1 MKSQSL
7 RCIILKYYMHIYN
20 NVYIY
25 MIYILGVNIKPL
37 AKVSP
42 SIRFGC
48 YMFFVY
54 IELSCRDDDCL
65 KSCTGTHPNS
75 GGFLIRYNL
84 DLHNSR
90 WFFQKNASSRGDSMR
105 SILHTYLHTSHDSM
119 VIFRTNICKKTQ
131 RWGGF
136 QITIWPPGHAHFIF
150 RQFSNLAHRFCE
162 SSDFVCSWVLQ
173 LHP

>member
-7 RCIILKYYMHIYN
+7 RCIILIYYMHICN
-20 NVYIY
+20 NIYIY
-25 MIYILGVNIKPL
+25 YIYILGVNIKHV

-54 IELSCRDDDCL
+54 IELSCDDDFL
-65 KSCTGTHPNS
+65 KSCKGTHPNS

-90 WFFQKNASSRGDSMR
+90 WFFEKTNPSGDFMR
-105 SILHTYLHTSHDSM
+105 SILHNIPHDSM
-119 VIFRTNICKKTQ
+119 VIFRTQSAKKPNV
-131 RWGGF
+131 GVVHF
-136 QITIWPPGHAHFIF
+136 TIWPPGHAHFIF

-162 SSDFVCSWVLQ
+162 SSDSV
-173 LHP
+173 